1 MWSSFEDQIDAAVNF
16 VDAAIFAPANTW
28 LRENVSVGGQYLA
41 LFLMLVV
48 MALHLV
54 WTKEKRTN
62 CTLSC
67 MLFCLFR
74 LLGSMVI
81 DDFLPK
87 PPDIASLAWVYVGNT
102 LGFRGWCI
110 STVKFAYTT

>member
-1 MWSSFEDQIDAAVNF
+1 MWSSFEDQIDAAVNY
-16 VDAAIFAPANTW
+16 VDAAIFAPANAW

-62 CTLSC
+62 CALSC
-67 MLFCLFR
+67 MLFLYF
-74 LLGSMVI
+74 V
-81 DDFLPK
+81 
-87 PPDIASLAWVYVGNT
+87 SLDPY
-102 LGFRGWCI
+102 L
-110 STVKFAYTT
+110 

>member
-1 MWSSFEDQIDAAVNF
+1 MWSSFEDQIDAAVNY

-62 CTLSC
+62 WILSC
-67 MLFCLFR
+67 MLFFYFVSLDPCIVTHTTRYRVGLRGVAINRHLFHIVVIEV
-74 LLGSMVI
+74 LL
-81 DDFLPK
+81 FLN
-87 PPDIASLAWVYVGNT
+87 LAAI
-102 LGFRGWCI
+102 FE
-110 STVKFAYTT
+110 